1 MAKAK
6 TNQKEDQQKVD
17 FRQMQSFEDF
27 CKARNI
33 DPAQLPGVDNLPEE
47 FREPLKAVYRLM
59 VGVSAVNEGKKA
71 DFTKD
76 TIKHYPWAT
85 VLSSGSGFD
94 FSDSYTYCV
103 NRSSHVGSRLCSDES
118 EKAMH
123 VFNVLNDDYKTWL
136 I

>member
-6 TNQKEDQQKVD
+6 TNPKEDQQKVD
-17 FRQMQSFEDF
+17 FTQMQSFEDF

-33 DPAQLPGVDNLPEE
+33 DSTQLPGVDNLPEE
-47 FREPLKAVYRLM
+47 FREPLIAVYRLM

-76 TIKHYPWAT
+76 TDKYYPWAR

-94 FSDSYTYCV
+94 FSLSGSCFGHRVSD
-103 NRSSHVGSRLCSDES
+103 VGSRLCTDDPD
-118 EKAMH
+118 KTMH
-123 VFNVLNDDYKTWL
+123 VFKVLNDDYKKWL